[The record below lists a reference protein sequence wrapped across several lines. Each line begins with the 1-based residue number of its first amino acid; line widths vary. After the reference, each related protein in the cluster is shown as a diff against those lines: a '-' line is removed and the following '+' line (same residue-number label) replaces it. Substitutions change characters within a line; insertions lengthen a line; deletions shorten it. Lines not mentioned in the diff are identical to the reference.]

1 MNKIILCGRLSRDP
15 ELRATASGIEVC
27 NFTVAVDRRVKKGDE
42 KIADFIDCTA
52 WGKSGAFVNQYF
64 HKGDGIT
71 IEGRM
76 ESRKWVDKDGN
87 NRISWGVTCDNVEFP
102 LGKGKGDSSGAGSG
116 GGVPFT
122 MGGEFK
128 EIEGE
133 EDLPF

>member
-1 MNKIILCGRLSRDP
+1 MNRIVLAGRLARDP
-15 ELRATASGIEVC
+15 ELRACNSGTEVC
-27 NFTVAVDRRVKKGDE
+27 NFTVAVDRRVKKDQE
-42 KIADFIDCTA
+42 KQCDFIDCTA
-52 WGKSGAFVNQYF
+52 WGKTGVFVSQYF
-64 HKGDGIT
+64 RKGDGIT

-102 LGKGKGDSSGAGSG
+102 LGKGKGASDSSDSG
-116 GGVPFT
+116 LPFT
-122 MGGEFK
+122 MGDGDFK